1 MKNGLKQLVIL
12 AAFVVVTSVRANV
25 LSSAKRGLAVGLCR
39 GYGVLGVEGTKLVN
53 KVVPSL
59 EAAAA
64 ATCCKVAEFQQPSSG
79 WTDLKHHPKVANEV
93 LHCPPISADE
103 SIEVKDMCGFAQAA
117 VDAVKLVP
125 RTGNKT
131 VDDLVDAA
139 KSGVISA
146 ADKALQKAC

>member
-1 MKNGLKQLVIL
+1 MKNGLKQIVIL
-12 AAFVVVTSVRANV
+12 AAFVAVTSVRANV
-25 LSSAKRGLAVGLCR
+25 LSKAQSGLALGLCR
-39 GYGVLGVEGTKLVN
+39 GYGLLGVQGTQMLN
-53 KVVPSL
+53 SIVPSI
-59 EAAAA
+59 EEAAA
-64 ATCCKVAEFQQPSSG
+64 ATCCKIAEFQQDSTG
-79 WTDLKHHPKVANEV
+79 LFDTKHHSHVAQQV
-93 LHCPPISADE
+93 LHCAPISEDQP
-103 SIEVKDMCGFAQAA
+103 IEVKDMCGFAQAA